1 RVAPPKRAPG
11 ICASRCAAADSG
23 RVTRSRDRA
32 ASKLQECDCRGAG
45 EVRGGP
51 FRAARQVVTYGPL
64 ASGHARAPRGRLGR
78 EAAMQG
84 LRSSVI
90 AGLRRP
96 WSWAMALLFV
106 ALAGGGLWAAPAVDT
121 DECQRRLEAAI
132 EAVPS
137 HPRVKGVPLEKVR
150 ATTEFTTGNMLFV
163 LLHETAHG
171 LISDLGLPVLGRE
184 EDAADQ
190 FATVTM
196 LQM

>member
-1 RVAPPKRAPG
+1 MR
-11 ICASRCAAADSG
+11 
-23 RVTRSRDRA
+23 
-32 ASKLQECDCRGAG
+32 
-45 EVRGGP
+45 
-51 FRAARQVVTYGPL
+51 
-64 ASGHARAPRGRLGR
+64 
-78 EAAMQG
+78 G

-90 AGLRRP
+90 AGFRRA
-96 WSWAMALLFV
+96 W
-106 ALAGGGLWAAPAVDT
+106 ALAAGLAFVVPGGGGGGAAPPVDS
-121 DECQRRLEAAI
+121 DECQARLEAAI
-132 EAVPS
+132 QAVLG

-196 LQM
+196 LDMKTEFTHRTLVNSAKGW